1 MTTTWVEPS
10 PTATALLLLGR
21 GSDPESERGVECPG
35 ELPPPSDPT
44 LVARAAAAK
53 AALGDRVFVLGHHYQ
68 RDEVIQFADVTG
80 DSFKLAREAAAR
92 PGAEFIVFCG
102 VHFMAESA
110 DILTSDAQKVVLP
123 DLAAGCSMADM
134 AVLSQVEKCWDLL
147 QDLGI
152 ATAATPGERSEAQ
165 GSGQRSTG
173 VVPVT
178 YMNSSADIKG
188 FVGRHDGVVCT
199 SSNAKRALTWAYE
212 RGSKVLFLPDQHLG
226 RNTAV
231 LEMGFSLD
239 DCVLYDPH
247 KPNGGLTDQQLR
259 DAKMIL
265 WRGHCSVHGRFTVDS
280 VNDVRSRVPGVNVL
294 VHPECR
300 HEVVTAADYVGSTE
314 YIIRTIEAAPA
325 GSAWAVGTELNL
337 VRRLA
342 NAHPDKQIM
351 FLDKA
356 VCYCSTMNRIDL
368 PHLVWALE
376 ELVAG
381 RVPNRITVDPDT
393 ARYARSALDQMLALP

>member
-1 MTTTWVEPS
+1 MTSTWVEPGG
-10 PTATALLLLGR
+10 TATALLLLGR
-21 GSDPESERGVECPG
+21 GSDPSSERGVECPG
-35 ELPPPSDPT
+35 ELPSPSDPD

-53 AALGDRVFVLGHHYQ
+53 AALGDRLFVLGHHYQ

-92 PGAEFIVFCG
+92 PQAEYIVFCG

-110 DILTSDAQKVVLP
+110 DILTADSQRVILP

-134 AVLSQVEKCWDLL
+134 AALAQVLKAWDLL
-147 QDLGI
+147 SDLGI
-152 ATAATPGERSEAQ
+152 AAET
-165 GSGQRSTG
+165 
-173 VVPVT
+173 VPVT

-188 FVGRHDGVVCT
+188 FVGRNGGVVCT
-199 SSNAKRALTWAYE
+199 SSNAKRALTWAFE
-212 RGSKVLFLPDQHLG
+212 RGQRVLFLPDQHLG

-231 LEMGFSLD
+231 REMGFDLD

-247 KPNGGLTDQQLR
+247 KPHGGLTPEQLR
-259 DAKMIL
+259 EAKMIL
-265 WRGHCSVHGRFTVDS
+265 WRGHCSVHGRFTLDCVTE
-280 VNDVRSRVPGVNVL
+280 VRERVPGVTVL

-300 HEVVTAADYVGSTE
+300 YEVVTAADLVGSTE
-314 YIIRTIEAAPA
+314 YIIKTIQSAPA

-342 NAHPDKQIM
+342 KAHPDKQIM
-351 FLDKA
+351 FLDRT

-381 RVPNRITVDPDT
+381 RVVNQIVVDPDT
-393 ARYARSALDQMLALP
+393 AHHARVALDQMLALP